1 MEIRVKKEGRSA
13 EIFLK
18 GELDHHGAKGLTLQL
33 EREIEVLLPLRLIL
47 DFTDVMFMDSSG
59 IAVVLRT
66 DRRMKELGGSIS
78 LRGLGQ
84 QPRKLLE
91 AAGINR
97 MVEME

>member
-1 MEIRVKKEGRSA
+1 MEIRAKKEGRNV
-13 EIFLK
+13 EILLK

-33 EREIEVLLPLRLIL
+33 EREIEVLLPLHLVL
-47 DFTDVMFMDSSG
+47 DFAGVTFMDSSG

-66 DRRMKELGGSIS
+66 DRRMKELGGTLCLQS
-78 LRGLGQ
+78 LGQ

-97 MVEME
+97 MVEIK

>member
-1 MEIRVKKEGRSA
+1 
-13 EIFLK
+13 
-18 GELDHHGAKGLTLQL
+18 
-33 EREIEVLLPLRLIL
+33 
-47 DFTDVMFMDSSG
+47 MDSSG

-66 DRRMKELGGSIS
+66 DRRMKELGGRIS
-78 LRGLGQ
+78 LRALAQ